1 MRHLTLLLAYAQ
13 IVQRISLEMGE
24 KFQIQDDWLD
34 CYGDPNMIGKIG
46 TDIQVTCR
54 CSSLLSLV

>member
-1 MRHLTLLLAYAQ
+1 LRHLTLLLAYAQ

>member
-1 MRHLTLLLAYAQ
+1 
-13 IVQRISLEMGE
+13 MGE

-46 TDIQVTCR
+46 TDIQVAPAV
-54 CSSLLSLV
+54 LIIA